1 MQELPVSHLCL
12 ISYNCVVQ
20 LKERRHIEIDASR
33 ISRLIPSAMLVI
45 TPSITIA
52 GFIFLF
58 YILWV
63 RQFRYHR
70 ARKHAQLLA
79 ESQALDTQEMP
90 LPIAQEI
97 YDSLMHA
104 EFPFWFWKGIEL
116 ALFRTY
122 AIPTISSL
130 LAKTSR
136 LVSPEV
142 LPRRYVETEVLF
154 LEFALRKW
162 GTVPWLQATARTRA
176 IHAGYRKS
184 GAVREEDM
192 LFTLAA
198 LATQP
203 VTLVEKLEWRRL
215 NEAELCAVGTLYR
228 AMADAFDIDY
238 SVYLAPYVDKKPS
251 TGLLGLDFYYALHD
265 WQMAYEA
272 RVMRYTPQ
280 NRVLCDAAIGLLLW
294 GVPGASVRQFVTT
307 ALTTVMDDPLRE
319 AMGFPP
325 TPVWVAKMTTSLLDA
340 RRWFLRYL
348 CPPRPDALKIQRWKD
363 LDPSSIG
370 CAFAP
375 AKATTSK
382 DSDPGSGLDSNLQG
396 ERPKNSRGGIY
407 KTPTTRMVSY
417 VAAPYFVKPT
427 IWNRWF
433 SLGTWWWWAVGR
445 PIPGA
450 EEIHEPD
457 GYSIPALG
465 PPLGRTTAAQ
475 KREEEAVLAVGLS
488 KGWQHL

>member
-1 MQELPVSHLCL
+1 MKFQ
-12 ISYNCVVQ
+12 
-20 LKERRHIEIDASR
+20 ERRYIDIDTSR
-33 ISRLIPSAMLVI
+33 ISRLIPPGMLVI

-52 GFIFLF
+52 GLVFLA
-58 YILWV
+58 YILWI
-63 RQFRYHR
+63 RQVRYHR
-70 ARKHAQLLA
+70 AQKHVQLLA
-79 ESQALDTQEMP
+79 ESQALGAQDMP
-90 LPIAQEI
+90 LPIAQKI

-122 AIPTISSL
+122 AIPTISSQ

-136 LVSPEV
+136 LVAPET

-176 IHAGYRKS
+176 IHSGYRKS

-203 VTLVEKLEWRRL
+203 VTMVEQLEWRSL
-215 NEAELCAVGTLYR
+215 NEAELCAIGTLYR

-238 SVYLAPYVDKKPS
+238 SVYLAAYVDRKPS
-251 TGLLGLDFYYALHD
+251 TGMLGLDFYYALRE

-272 RVMRYTPQ
+272 RAMTYTPQ
-280 NRVLCDAAIGLLLW
+280 NRVLCDSAVSLLLW
-294 GVPGASVRQFVTT
+294 GIPGASVRRFVTT
-307 ALTTVMDDPLRE
+307 ALTTIMDDPLRE

-325 TPVWVAKMTTSLLDA
+325 TPIWVAKITSSLLDL
-340 RRWFLRYL
+340 RRLFLRHL

-370 CAFAP
+370 CAFATGKT
-375 AKATTSK
+375 ASSK
-382 DSDPGSGLDSNLQG
+382 TGDSVSGLYSNGHGGQS
-396 ERPKNSRGGIY
+396 KNSKSGLC

-427 IWNRWF
+427 MWNRW
-433 SLGTWWWWAVGR
+433 LNPGTWWWWAMGR
-445 PIPGA
+445 PTPGT
-450 EEIHEPD
+450 ERIYEPD

-488 KGWQHL
+488 KGWQHF